1 MAEEV
6 RPVRIDVPASPAPAK
21 ETPAAAGTI
30 PPSAEPA
37 ANASAA
43 HASATDASAAHAS
56 ATDASASPASGAAQ
70 GGAISRAAVRSAA
83 AEARSA
89 AAAAEASALSAAA
102 AIASAEARATPVSGD
117 YNASMIKSLDDVDH
131 VRTRPGMYIGGY
143 NPRGLHHL
151 VYEIVDNS
159 IDEAL
164 AGHARNVEVR
174 INPDG
179 SCTVT
184 DDGRGIPVDIHPDT
198 GLPAVEMVFASLA
211 TGGKFDHEDGSAYKT
226 SGGLHGVGASVV
238 NFVSEWLEVEVS
250 RNGNVYQMEFV
261 RGRKSSDLKVIGTA
275 PKTGTKVSFKPDPT
289 LFTDVSFVH
298 ETLALR
304 LRELAYLNRGVEIIF
319 IDERVNKSDVYKF
332 DEGLVA
338 YVKYLNESKAALHE
352 VIYFEKEEPATRLHV
367 EVAMVYND
375 GYNETLLS
383 FANNINNHDGGTHLS
398 GFKTALTG
406 TINRRAEQAGWIKDT
421 RPSGDDLREGLIA
434 IISVKLPEPS
444 FESQTKDKLLNP
456 EVEGF
461 VSSAVTEKLGTFL
474 EEHPREARAIFD
486 KGMLAAEAREAARKA
501 RELTR
506 RKNTLEGG
514 GLPGKLAD
522 CRSRSNEDTELFLVE
537 GDSAGGSAKQGRD
550 SNLQAILALRGKL
563 LNVEKANLVKMLS
576 HEEIRTI
583 IQALG
588 CGIREE
594 FNLEKRR
601 YGKLIIMTDAD
612 VDGSHIRT
620 LLLTFFFRHM
630 PELIRAGRVYVAQP
644 PLYKITRRKKEEYVL
659 NERRMRQVLTDLGL
673 EGTALVIRDDAGLE
687 QRRLA
692 AADLRKL
699 IDLLNKLEELVTV
712 VERRGIDFADFL
724 ARRDAG
730 GHLPTF
736 RMVVDGREHFFH
748 NASDR
753 NKFLQDN
760 GLYAQEMTPGS
771 DAASLPPATPG
782 GLSAPMGAATGTSVT
797 GGGSAA
803 AGLAA
808 AMGAAGAGNG
818 AAGNGVPANDAA
830 APSSIPPTAT
840 VPPKT
845 SGKASNGKGDDR
857 TRRLQKNH
865 ELHEV
870 KELERLFVQ
879 LEDHGLSIEDYY
891 LTQEE
896 SVSGEKLRTRYA
908 LVYENTTY
916 DVAGVA
922 QILPQVLK
930 IGRLGLELQRFKGL
944 GEMNS
949 EQLWQTTLDP
959 TVRTLLRVTLHEAAE
974 AERMFSIL
982 MGEDVERRR
991 QYIEEHALEVKN
1003 LDV

>member
-1 MAEEV
+1 MADEKTSDTPSSAPQV
-6 RPVRIDVPASPAPAK
+6 PHNPV
-21 ETPAAAGTI
+21 
-30 PPSAEPA
+30 PPGSTRL
-37 ANASAA
+37 N
-43 HASATDASAAHAS
+43 
-56 ATDASASPASGAAQ
+56 
-70 GGAISRAAVRSAA
+70 
-83 AEARSA
+83 
-89 AAAAEASALSAAA
+89 
-102 AIASAEARATPVSGD
+102 PVSTD
-117 YNASMIKSLDDVDH
+117 YNASMIKSLDDVEH

-159 IDEAL
+159 IDEVL
-164 AGHARNVEVR
+164 AGHAHLVEVR

-184 DDGRGIPVDIHPDT
+184 DDGRGIPVDVHPDT

-211 TGGKFDHEDGSAYKT
+211 TGGKFEHDDSSAYKT

-250 RNGNVYQMEFV
+250 RNGNVHHMEFE
-261 RGRKSSDLKVIGTA
+261 RGRKSSDLKIIGKA
-275 PKTGTKVSFKPDPT
+275 AKTGTKVTFKPDPT
-289 LFTDVSFVH
+289 LFTDVNFVH
-298 ETLALR
+298 ETLAYR
-304 LRELAYLNRGVEIIF
+304 LRELAYLNKGVEIVF
-319 IDERVNKSDVYKF
+319 VDERVNKTDSYKF
-332 DEGLVA
+332 DLGLIE
-338 YVKYLNESKAALHE
+338 YVRHLNESKAPLHD
-352 VIYFEKEEPATRLHV
+352 VIYFEKEDVANRLHV
-367 EVAMVYND
+367 EIAMQYND

-406 TINRRAEQAGWIKDT
+406 TINRRAEQAGWLKEM

-434 IISVKLPEPS
+434 IISVKIPEPS

-461 VSSAVTEKLGTFL
+461 VSSAVSEKLGAYL
-474 EEHPREARAIFD
+474 EEHPKEARAIFD
-486 KGMLAAEAREAARKA
+486 KGMLAAEAREAAKRA

-506 RKNTLEGG
+506 RKNSLEGSS
-514 GLPGKLAD
+514 LPGKLAD

-550 SNLQAILALRGKL
+550 SNIQAILALRGKL
-563 LNVEKANLVKMLS
+563 LNVEKANLVKMLG

-583 IQALG
+583 ISALG
-588 CGIREE
+588 CGIRED

-644 PLYKITRRKKEEYVL
+644 PLYKVTRRKKEEYVL
-659 NERRMRQVLTDLGL
+659 NERRMRQVLTELGL
-673 EGTALVIRDDAGLE
+673 ESTELVIRDDGGAE
-687 QRRLA
+687 IRRVGGPE
-692 AADLRKL
+692 LRKL
-699 IDLLNKLEELVTV
+699 IDLLNKLDELVKV

-730 GHLPTF
+730 GHLPTH
-736 RMVVDGREHFFH
+736 RVVVDGVERFFRS
-748 NASDR
+748 AEERSQ
-753 NKFLQDN
+753 FLQEN
-760 GLYAQEMTPGS
+760 GLLATEPLAVEPA
-771 DAASLPPATPG
+771 DAVGKPAG
-782 GLSAPMGAATGTSVT
+782 RKM
-797 GGGSAA
+797 
-803 AGLAA
+803 
-808 AMGAAGAGNG
+808 
-818 AAGNGVPANDAA
+818 
-830 APSSIPPTAT
+830 
-840 VPPKT
+840 
-845 SGKASNGKGDDR
+845 DDR

-870 KELERLFVQ
+870 KELEKLFLQ
-879 LEDHGLSIEDYY
+879 LIEYGLPIDDYY

-896 SVSGEKLRTRYA
+896 SVSGEKLPTRYA
-908 LVYENTTY
+908 LVAEGNTHE
-916 DVAGVA
+916 VAGVA
-922 QILPQVLK
+922 QILPEVLK
-930 IGRLGLELQRFKGL
+930 VGRTGMEVQRFKGL

-949 EQLWQTTLDP
+949 DQLWETTLDP
-959 TVRTLLRVTLHEAAE
+959 AVRTLLRVTLQEAAE